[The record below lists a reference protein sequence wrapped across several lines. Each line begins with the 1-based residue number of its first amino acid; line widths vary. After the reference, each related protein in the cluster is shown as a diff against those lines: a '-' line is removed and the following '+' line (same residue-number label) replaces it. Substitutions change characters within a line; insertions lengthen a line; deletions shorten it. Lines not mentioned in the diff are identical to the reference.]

1 MNDFLLTLSACK
13 DYSSAQVLN
22 TLQQAESPA
31 PDSRGFFAPLV
42 FNSRVVGND
51 TILEKSGK
59 VASRLVA
66 VFKYLAASLNRRQ
79 ILNKSTRR
87 PIMADSAQDA
97 SASSKES
104 SHVIPQEMIVV
115 IDYGGWGITEYYGT
129 KAMLESEGIIPEG
142 FEWPEGYNNVCWND
156 DQFNYRLRRNR
167 PEGAKGS
174 RKQFATVDWFE
185 LRWNLIDAD
194 QLSRE
199 IACKVKELK
208 DLIYLHSSKG
218 SAESQARWERYWKA
232 QDDKQFQAFKAKIP
246 CLATTGRSRK
256 TAQANIKN
264 ASIDALRETAPNPV
278 EENNNADDP
287 LH

>member
-1 MNDFLLTLSACK
+1 M
-13 DYSSAQVLN
+13 
-22 TLQQAESPA
+22 
-31 PDSRGFFAPLV
+31 
-42 FNSRVVGND
+42 
-51 TILEKSGK
+51 
-59 VASRLVA
+59 
-66 VFKYLAASLNRRQ
+66 AA
-79 ILNKSTRR
+79 
-87 PIMADSAQDA
+87 SAQDA

-104 SHVIPQEMIVV
+104 SHVIPEDLIVV
-115 IDYGGWGITEYYGT
+115 INPRDLDIAEYHGT
-129 KAMLESEGIIPEG
+129 KAMLESEEIIPEG
-142 FEWPEGYNNVCWND
+142 FEWPEGYTDIYWKD
-156 DQFNYRLRRNR
+156 DRFNYWLRRHR

-174 RKQFATVDWFE
+174 RKQFANVDWFC

-199 IACKVKELK
+199 IARKVKELK

-218 SAESQARWERYWKA
+218 SAESQSRWERYWKA
-232 QDDKQFQAFKAKIP
+232 RDDKQFQAFKAKIP

-264 ASIDALRETAPNPV
+264 ASIDALQETAPNPV